1 MDNSTREAINQFLA
15 QYETLAIATEQE
27 GQPYVTRAFFV
38 EEPVGTDD
46 PSLTLYGTF
55 IMTSRKLANLRH
67 NARIGLFI
75 GPDQPS
81 IWLEATAVAHILED
95 ESASADVREKLGQ
108 KSPVAA
114 GFIARVPIAAV
125 EFKVNWLRIT
135 DLTGGPLY
143 IEAHFD
149 TLPTGEGQNV

>member
-15 QYETLAIATEQE
+15 QYETLAIATEHE

-38 EEPVGTDD
+38 EEPVGADD
-46 PSLTLYGTF
+46 ASLTIYGTF
-55 IMTSRKLANLRH
+55 IVTSRKLANLRH
-67 NARIGLFI
+67 NARVGLFI

-81 IWLEATAVAHILED
+81 LWLEATAVAHVLED
-95 ESASADVREKLGQ
+95 ESASAAVREKLGQ

-114 GFIARVPIAAV
+114 GFIARVPIVAV

-143 IEAHFD
+143 TEAQFD
-149 TLPTGEGQNV
+149 ALPTGEEQNV